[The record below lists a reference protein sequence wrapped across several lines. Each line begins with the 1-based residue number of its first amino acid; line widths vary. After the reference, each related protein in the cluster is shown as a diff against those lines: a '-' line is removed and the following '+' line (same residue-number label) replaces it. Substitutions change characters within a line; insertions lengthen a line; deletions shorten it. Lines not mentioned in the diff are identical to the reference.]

1 MRINK
6 TVVIVMALMILAP
19 IVYSAVSP
27 AFTSPPRPFLEMPDE
42 KYEACIRDTDYMR
55 LHHMDYLKE
64 VREEY
69 VRHGI
74 RDQKGI
80 TSCRGCHAS
89 RERFCDRCHAIAE
102 LTIDCFDCHYYPE
115 IAPVTSSN
123 QGGE

>member
-1 MRINK
+1 
-6 TVVIVMALMILAP
+6 MALVILAP

-27 AFTSPPRPFLEMPDE
+27 AFTNPPEPFLEMPDE
-42 KYEACIRDTDYMR
+42 KYDACIRDTDYMR

-89 RERFCDRCHAIAE
+89 RQRFCDRCHAIAE

-115 IAPVTSSN
+115 IAAVTSSN
-123 QGGE
+123 QEGD